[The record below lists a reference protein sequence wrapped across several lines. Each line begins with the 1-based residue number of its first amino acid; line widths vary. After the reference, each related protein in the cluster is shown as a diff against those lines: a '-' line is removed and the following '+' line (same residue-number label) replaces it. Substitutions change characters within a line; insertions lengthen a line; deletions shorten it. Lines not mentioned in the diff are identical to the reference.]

1 MVYRSSMPN
10 DANGR
15 EMSCPYCGTKNDR
28 DRPTCWSCGKPLKTG
43 VARQPATAGKK
54 AVIAVEM
61 PMSYTVLTVF
71 AYIDVILGL
80 VCCRQEFILEPQPV
94 GGLNKN
100 VRNDSLSVPVFVPGV
115 RGIIRIHD
123 NKKLSSIVL
132 KLL

>member
-80 VCCRQEFILEPQPV
+80 VCCITFYGLAV
-94 GGLNKN
+94 GLPMIGSGLLLFALLGIWSAVERSAVYLRKIAE
-100 VRNDSLSVPVFVPGV
+100 ND
-115 RGIIRIHD
+115 
-123 NKKLSSIVL
+123 
-132 KLL
+132 

>member
-43 VARQPATAGKK
+43 VARQPAPAGKK

-80 VCCRQEFILEPQPV
+80 VCCITLYGLAV
-94 GGLNKN
+94 GIPMIVSGLLLFALLGIWSAVERSAVDLRKIAE
-100 VRNDSLSVPVFVPGV
+100 ND
-115 RGIIRIHD
+115 
-123 NKKLSSIVL
+123 
-132 KLL
+132 

>member
-80 VCCRQEFILEPQPV
+80 VCCITLYGLAV
-94 GGLNKN
+94 GIPMIVSGLLLSALLGIWSAVERSAVYLRKIAE
-100 VRNDSLSVPVFVPGV
+100 ND
-115 RGIIRIHD
+115 
-123 NKKLSSIVL
+123 
-132 KLL
+132 

>member
-28 DRPTCWSCGKPLKTG
+28 DRPTCWSCGMPLKTG

-80 VCCRQEFILEPQPV
+80 VCCITLYGLAV
-94 GGLNKN
+94 GIPMIVSGLLLFALLGIWSAVERSAVYLRKIAE
-100 VRNDSLSVPVFVPGV
+100 ND
-115 RGIIRIHD
+115 
-123 NKKLSSIVL
+123 
-132 KLL
+132 

>member
-71 AYIDVILGL
+71 AYIEVILGL
-80 VCCRQEFILEPQPV
+80 VCCITLYGLAV
-94 GGLNKN
+94 GIPMIVSGLLLFALLGIWSAVERSAVYLRKIAE
-100 VRNDSLSVPVFVPGV
+100 ND
-115 RGIIRIHD
+115 
-123 NKKLSSIVL
+123 
-132 KLL
+132 

>member
-80 VCCRQEFILEPQPV
+80 VCCITLYGLAV
-94 GGLNKN
+94 GIPMNVSGLLLFALLGIWSAVERSAVYLRKIAE
-100 VRNDSLSVPVFVPGV
+100 ND
-115 RGIIRIHD
+115 
-123 NKKLSSIVL
+123 
-132 KLL
+132 

>member
-80 VCCRQEFILEPQPV
+80 VCCITLYGLAV
-94 GGLNKN
+94 GIPMIVSGLLLFALLGIWSAVERSAVYLRKIAE
-100 VRNDSLSVPVFVPGV
+100 ND
-115 RGIIRIHD
+115 
-123 NKKLSSIVL
+123 
-132 KLL
+132 